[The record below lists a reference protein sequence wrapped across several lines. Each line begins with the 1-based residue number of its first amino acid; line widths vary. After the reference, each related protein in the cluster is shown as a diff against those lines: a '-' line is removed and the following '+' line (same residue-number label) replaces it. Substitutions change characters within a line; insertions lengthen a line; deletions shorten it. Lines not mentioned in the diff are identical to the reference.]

1 MDLGI
6 EQYIGEL
13 QFLLDNSDND
23 FLVEFGSYEFLV
35 NPAILLHITSIG
47 TSSRQW

>member
-1 MDLGI
+1 VDLGI

-23 FLVEFGSYEFLV
+23 FLVEFGSYELEIKFTIQRL
-35 NPAILLHITSIG
+35 
-47 TSSRQW
+47 